1 MFLDEE
7 EIVMLKIILSLE
19 EAKAFSKVF
28 QTNLLTDKFNYSV
41 ERFELGDREYIQL
54 VFNNEWFED
63 IINGLIVIT
72 PLIKALLKQCDGL
85 LNISKSIFKPLS
97 EKWNK
102 KAANFSGYEWSKRS
116 NEK

>member
-7 EIVMLKIILSLE
+7 EIGMLKIILSLE
-19 EAKAFSKVF
+19 EAKTFSKVF

-41 ERFELGDREYIQL
+41 ERFTLEGKEYLQYT
-54 VFNNEWFED
+54 FDNEWFED
-63 IINGLIVIT
+63 VVDGLVVIA
-72 PLIKALLKQCDGL
+72 PLIKALIKQCSGL
-85 LNISKSIFKPLS
+85 LNIAESIFKPLS

-102 KAANFSGYEWSKRS
+102 KAANFSGYEWSERS